1 MLMISLLLIE
11 DKILCIDIYVYD
23 SYLGKEKRFN
33 QDYPTLT
40 GYASSMR

>member
-23 SYLGKEKRFN
+23 SYLKKEKRFN
-33 QDYPTLT
+33 QDYPTR
-40 GYASSMR
+40 YASSMR